1 MFPGLPDGARPA
13 LLSPDQIPEASA
25 VIAAAFA
32 DDPAWVYVL
41 PDPEQRRRL
50 LPWLATLG
58 LRLALPYGAT
68 FTTPTAKVEGVAEFI
83 PPGRYPAPLLRQMRV
98 GWAMPLRLS
107 PRTFARALRVLAG
120 MDRAHPKEPPHW
132 YLQSLGVAPERQRQ
146 GIGSFLMA
154 PVLERAD
161 EEGVAVYLET
171 TKEANVAYYRRFG
184 FEVEDEFSLPPGGF
198 PVWTMLRRAPP
209 RGR

>member
-1 MFPGLPDGARPA
+1 MSGGLSDGAAPV
-13 LLSPDQIPEASA
+13 LLSAKQIPEASA
-25 VIAAAFA
+25 VTAAAFA

-58 LRLALPYGAT
+58 LRLALPHGAT
-68 FTTPTAKVEGVAEFI
+68 FTTPGEKVEGVAEFI
-83 PPGRYPAPLLRQMRV
+83 PPGRYPAPLLRQAWV
-98 GWAMPLRLS
+98 GRAMPLRLS
-107 PRTFARALRVLAG
+107 PGAFVRALRVLAA

-146 GIGSFLMA
+146 GIGSFLIL

-171 TKEANVAYYRRFG
+171 TKEVNVAYYRRFA
-184 FEVEDEFSLPPGGF
+184 FDVVDEFSLPRGGP

-209 RGR
+209 RAR